1 MRPEPWTTPQY
12 PHTVGFTPGE
22 RLLAAVLAVVA
33 AAGAFAWTV
42 GQLSGL
48 LFAHTWLH
56 VGAADMA
63 EVLWHLPRHPGDPAL
78 AWPARF
84 HHELPGPVG
93 MYACAVVVVGVLV
106 ATVGLLARC
115 WPGQHAPRLGMP
127 LLPHRSHHRAA
138 TWASGWE
145 LRRLVVRRPTPGR
158 VILGRTRGVA
168 GRLLAAEDCHS
179 VFVFGPTGSLK
190 TTGVVIPAIKEWT
203 GPLVATSV
211 KPDVIRATRAHRE
224 RRGEVLVIDPLGHSG
239 LPAAQWSPLAAC
251 GTWQDAQTMAG
262 IIADTAALSDRP
274 TDEVKY
280 WRTLGTKLLAPMLY
294 AAAWGGWTMADV
306 VRWVDTREEPEVV
319 KALADAGTEGAV
331 NAWEA
336 SQQRTEK
343 ARDSVYGTA
352 EELLAIYADER
363 VQAFTEGHDL
373 DVAAFLAG
381 DHTVYLYAPAHEQRR
396 LRPLFETVTMQIVR
410 AAQEKAAR
418 APDGMLD
425 PRLLLALDEAGNVAA
440 LAELPE
446 LATTGRGQ
454 GIQLV
459 SVWHDLA
466 QLHHRYTDRAATVLN
481 NHRAK
486 LFLSGLA
493 DPGALELGSKLIGEQ
508 AVQELQPASDSEG
521 RYSVSQSTTYRPLLP
536 VEELR
541 RLKPGHGIVLY
552 GHLRPTHVR
561 LRPHFRRIEQR
572 RSARWERREQA
583 ARDRQRHRAHA
594 RRERTSR
601 RVQRRGE
608 SGRLPGWRRGQQK
621 GQR

>member
-1 MRPEPWTTPQY
+1 MRPEPVTMPQRRE
-12 PHTVGFTPGE
+12 HVGLSPGE
-22 RLLAAVLAVVA
+22 VLLGLVLAVIA
-33 AAGAFAWTV
+33 AAGAFAWLV
-42 GQLSGL
+42 GQLAGL

-56 VGAADMA
+56 VGAADMP
-63 EVLWHLPRHPGDPAL
+63 EVLWQLPKHPGDPAL

-84 HHELPGPVG
+84 WPGLPGPVG
-93 MYACAVVVVGVLV
+93 MYCCAALVVGALVGVVGLV
-106 ATVGLLARC
+106 ARY
-115 WPGQHAPRLGMP
+115 WPGHRGLRSGVP
-127 LLPHRSHHRAA
+127 LPPGRNHHRAA

-145 LRRLVVRRPTPGR
+145 LRRLVVRRPTAGR
-158 VILGRTRGVA
+158 VILGRTRGVTP
-168 GRLLAAEDCHS
+168 RLLAAEDCHS
-179 VFVFGPTGSLK
+179 LFVFGPTGSLK
-190 TTGVVIPAIKEWT
+190 TTGIVIPAIKEWT

-211 KPDVIRATRAHRE
+211 KPDVIRATREHRE
-224 RRGEVLVIDPLGHSG
+224 RRGEVVVIDPLGHSG

-251 GTWQDAQTMAG
+251 GTWPDAQTMAS

-280 WRTLGTKLLAPMLY
+280 WRTLGTKLLAPLLY
-294 AAAWGGWTMADV
+294 AAAYGGWTMAGV
-306 VRWVDTREEPEVV
+306 
-319 KALADAGTEGAV
+319 EGAA

-352 EELLAIYADER
+352 EELLAIYTDER

-373 DVAAFLAG
+373 DVQAFLEG
-381 DHTVYLYAPAHEQRR
+381 DNTVYLYAPAHEQRR

-410 AAQEKAAR
+410 AAQEKAAV

-454 GIQLV
+454 GIQLL

-466 QLHHRYTDRAATVLN
+466 QLHHRYNDRAATVLN

-486 LFLSGLA
+486 VFLSGLA
-493 DPGALELGSKLIGEQ
+493 DLGALELGSKLIGEQ
-508 AVQELQPASDSEG
+508 AITELQPSSDSEG
-521 RYSVSQSTTYRPLLP
+521 RHSISQSTTYRPLLP

-552 GHLRPTHVR
+552 GHLRPTNVR
-561 LRPHFRRIEQR
+561 LRPHFRRAEQR
-572 RSARWERREQA
+572 RYARWERRQQA
-583 ARDRQRHRAHA
+583 ARDRQRHRELS
-594 RRERTSR
+594 RRQRTSR

-621 GQR
+621 G